1 MRNGKFI
8 FVSNGKCN
16 RLFRRPE
23 GPAFG
28 IKVLLLVSSSRFG
41 VQLASQSGGEDDA
54 EGGRSWVAT
63 LRLCG
68 LVTKFKLQ
76 RETQRTHKRNSSV
89 VRSLNSML
97 RLCDEREHGL
107 KLSHLRGRTGEHR
120 TSNCSENAQKKQ
132 FCCTKFKFNAASV

>member
-1 MRNGKFI
+1 MNGRGFDESLRNGKFI
-8 FVSNGKCN
+8 FVSNGKCD

-28 IKVLLLVSSSRFG
+28 IEVLLLVSSSRFG
-41 VQLASQSGGEDDA
+41 MQLASQSGGEDDA
-54 EGGRSWVAT
+54 EGGRSWIAT
-63 LRLCG
+63 LRLCV

-76 RETQRTHKRNSSV
+76 RGTQRTHKRNSSV

-107 KLSHLRGRTGEHR
+107 KLLSPTWKNGGASH
-120 TSNCSENAQKKQ
+120 
-132 FCCTKFKFNAASV
+132 FKLARLQTCAAPW